1 VGEIDGIRA
10 LITGGGRGIGRAI
23 ALSFSANGGRV
34 AVAARTVQEIEQVAH
49 ECGEGSLALPLDV
62 SDQSACVDVV
72 RAVEAAMGGIDV
84 LVNAAGVARSAKFT
98 ETTNEMWETTL
109 RTDLTSAFWLIGA
122 ALPGMLERHSGAVI
136 SIASSAARVG
146 RPYVSAYTAAK
157 HGLLGLTRALAAEYA
172 GVGVTFNCVCP
183 AYTDTRMTDETV
195 ENIVARTGRTRE
207 QAMAAL
213 LTPQGRLIAPDE
225 VAAICLLLASP
236 HGRSITGQGI
246 NVDGGKVQS

>member
-1 VGEIDGIRA
+1 VGEVDGVRT

-23 ALSFSANGGRV
+23 ALAFSANGARV
-34 AVAARTVQEIEQVAH
+34 AVVARTAPEIEQVAH
-49 ECGEGSLALPLDV
+49 ECGIGSLALPLDV
-62 SDQSACVDVV
+62 CDHSACVKVV
-72 RAVEAAMGGIDV
+72 RTVEAEMGGIDV
-84 LVNAAGVARSAKFT
+84 LVNAAGIARSAKFT
-98 ETTNEMWETTL
+98 ETTNELWETTL

-122 ALPGMLERHSGAVI
+122 ALPGMLKRRSGAVI

-146 RPYVSAYTAAK
+146 RPYVAAYTAAK

-172 GVGVTFNCVCP
+172 GAGVTFNCVCP
-183 AYTDTRMTDETV
+183 AYTDTPMTDATI
-195 ENIVARTGRTRE
+195 ENIVARTGRTRD
-207 QAMAAL
+207 QAVASL

-225 VAAICLLLASP
+225 VAAVCLLLAST